1 VNARRAEPATAA
13 ASAAATAEQGQNN
26 AQNNKLIQSQ
36 QQRVVSTLTDISAL
50 EPRELALIVGLDSS
64 AWIEGDVKEFAAGCV
79 ADVFLLRRQDSKLLM
94 LGKDVKFDMD
104 NGAVFGSFSVKGT
117 GDDLGSAF
125 KRTVFELNL
134 FCASETRTKMDASV
148 NNIGTGTGTE
158 VEVEVE
164 AVEATEGF
172 VVNGL
177 SLELLD
183 GGQYSDEW
191 ICNSLTE
198 LLHLVESQPFAA
210 QRWV

>member
-1 VNARRAEPATAA
+1 MNARRAEPATAA

-148 NNIGTGTGTE
+148 NHIGTGTGTE
-158 VEVEVE
+158 VE
-164 AVEATEGF
+164 AVEATEGI

-198 LLHLVESQPFAA
+198 LLHLQVAVCTCTSCT
-210 QRWV
+210 

>member
-94 LGKDVKFDMD
+94 LGKDVKFDTD

-148 NNIGTGTGTE
+148 NHIGTGTGTE
-158 VEVEVE
+158 VE
-164 AVEATEGF
+164 AVEATEGI

-198 LLHLVESQPFAA
+198 LLHLQVAVCTCTSCT
-210 QRWV
+210 